1 MRLDARRVAFV
12 GGESGIFAILGVGS
26 IKYWSPVGCLAKLLG
41 YHGDLRKTEPKDPS
55 LQQI

>member
-26 IKYWSPVGCLAKLLG
+26 INCWSPVGLPREVSG
-41 YHGDLRKTEPKDPS
+41 ISDSYGRGN
-55 LQQI
+55 